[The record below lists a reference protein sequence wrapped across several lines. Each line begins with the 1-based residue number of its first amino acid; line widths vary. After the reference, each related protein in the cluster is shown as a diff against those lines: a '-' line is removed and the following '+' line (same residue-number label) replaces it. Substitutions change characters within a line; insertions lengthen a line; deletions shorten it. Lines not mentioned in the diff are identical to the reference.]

1 MTIRVPR
8 AFLTAVYCTFPMMS
22 VFTLPPDLPV
32 CIRED
37 MLRLQI
43 PVSLII
49 PFLRNPGCHCTKIIK
64 TTQDLCPTA
73 VGAAF
78 SGRSVR
84 HRSHP
89 FMPFSVY
96 PPNPSVRKSCD
107 FRRINTVL
115 PIIPFYKKFRIS
127 GGKVVESRQELFS
140 GTVNTAMTADPAG
153 RTGKI
158 GVSLS
163 AFPPH
168 FPGTC
173 HSYFPRSNI
182 ISLKIPF
189 GKPFRHTASDIIYA
203 WCHDISGTIRAAGSS
218 CTTVNGGFPTMSL
231 TTFPP
236 DFPDTAPAER
246 FRFEIPVLFIVP
258 FRKKRRV
265 YR

>member
-1 MTIRVPR
+1 METSIFLIVP
-8 AFLTAVYCTFPMMS
+8 
-22 VFTLPPDLPV
+22 FTSNLWTDT
-32 CIRED
+32 R
-37 MLRLQI
+37 Q
-43 PVSLII
+43 
-49 PFLRNPGCHCTKIIK
+49 IIK
-64 TTQDLCPTA
+64 TGKYFSPSTIRTA
-73 VGAAF
+73 VTG
-78 SGRSVR
+78 GSVR

-173 HSYFPRSNI
+173 HSYFLRIDI
-182 ISLKIPF
+182 ISFKIPF
-189 GKPFRHTASDIIYA
+189 GKPFRHTVPDIIYA
-203 WCHDISGTIRAAGSS
+203 SCHGISSTIRAAGSS
-218 CTTVNGGFPTMSL
+218 CTAVNCGFPAMPC

-236 DFPDTAPAER
+236 DFPVASPA
-246 FRFEIPVLFIVP
+246 
-258 FRKKRRV
+258 
-265 YR
+265 